1 MVKGI
6 SLQRTVRQLTLIS
19 AFLRLL
25 TTQLKISAARVKN
38 VEQVFDLCLDIEEES
53 YECDCSS
60 ESEDK
65 NK

>member
-1 MVKGI
+1 MPA
-6 SLQRTVRQLTLIS
+6 LIS
-19 AFLRLL
+19 ALLRLL
-25 TTQLKISAARVKN
+25 IMQLKISAGCVKN
-38 VEQVFDLCLDIEEES
+38 VQQVFDLYLDIEEES

>member
-1 MVKGI
+1 M
-6 SLQRTVRQLTLIS
+6 QRVY
-19 AFLRLL
+19 
-25 TTQLKISAARVKN
+25 KN

-53 YECDCSS
+53 YESDCSS